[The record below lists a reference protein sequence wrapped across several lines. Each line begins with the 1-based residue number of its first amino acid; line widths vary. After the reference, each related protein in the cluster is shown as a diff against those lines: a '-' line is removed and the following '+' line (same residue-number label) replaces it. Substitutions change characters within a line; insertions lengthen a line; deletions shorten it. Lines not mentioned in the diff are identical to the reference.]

1 MLFAY
6 PAAAAADNWLHLCLA
21 VTLRSGMTEIDQGQ
35 QRTAWPECISADRRD
50 RLQRFP
56 KLQEHLEAL
65 LMTYDALT
73 PAARQLVKEAM
84 DDQEAVAELFEGGR
98 RADRLQDL
106 PETVRH
112 PAQRFFE
119 KAFEMLRPLGLRDAN
134 YQRFVKLVDHQVC
147 AFCGCEYFSGV
158 KSKRE
163 PLDHYLA
170 ISLYPFAGANT
181 RNLVPMGSKCNSAY
195 KGGKDVLRDE
205 ADARRL
211 CFDPYVASPVVLSL
225 LRSRLFARDD
235 GLPEWEVDLEG
246 DADRISTWDAV
257 FDVKRRF
264 IDDHLDSIYKNV
276 LKVFGTLWRK
286 RPDILSV
293 NAGVCDA
300 LRHLSDLSR
309 VKGFSDRAFLET
321 AIYDLLLTRC
331 EAGGDEADRIVAELL
346 SASAAVA

>member
-1 MLFAY
+1 M
-6 PAAAAADNWLHLCLA
+6 HECLA
-21 VTLRSGMTEIDQGQ
+21 VTLRAGMTEIDLGQ

-65 LMTYDALT
+65 FATYDALT
-73 PAARQLVKEAM
+73 PAARQRVKEAM
-84 DDQEAVAELFEGGR
+84 DDQEAVAELCEGLG

-106 PETVRH
+106 PEAVRG

-119 KAFEMLRPLGLRDAN
+119 KAFEMLRPLGLRDTN
-134 YQRFVKLVDHQVC
+134 YQRFVRLVDHQVC

-170 ISLYPFAGANT
+170 ISIYPFAGANA
-181 RNLVPMGSKCNSAY
+181 RNLVPMGSKCNSSY
-195 KGGKDVLRDE
+195 KGDKDVLRDG

-211 CFDPYVASPVVLSL
+211 CFDPYVASPVALSL

-235 GLPEWEVDLEG
+235 GLPEWVVDLEG

-286 RPDILSV
+286 RPDVLAADV
-293 NAGVCDA
+293 GVCDA
-300 LRHLSDLSR
+300 LRHLGDLSR
-309 VKGFSDRAFLET
+309 AKGISDRAFLET
-321 AIYDLLLTRC
+321 AIYELLLTRC
-331 EAGGDEADRIVAELL
+331 EVGGEESDRIVAEFT
-346 SASAAVA
+346 SASAAIA